1 MKVAF
6 IFVLIVA
13 FASAQDV
20 ERILIDNF
28 RIGAGSQII
37 EITLSSTLQEG
48 ETSIV
53 DTDSLAEPGCGGD
66 LLGCGRDMRLEVFS
80 GFANRSFDSSIFD
93 SSVPE
98 FPQFVGEW
106 AVENPK
112 TSSSE
117 ATLQYD
123 GTDNSFDLDITVTT
137 DLQIVY
143 TVEIYDTT
151 GGVCEANLVVERTPE
166 DYDLDDILVD
176 IPLSQFSGC
185 DLTSV
190 GAFQFILPSDDAVD
204 AIVRRISI
212 DGLPD
217 PSASET
223 PSPSRTPSPAA
234 SGTGTP
240 TPTGTR
246 TPTRT
251 PSTSGPCIFVC
262 ECPSFTCQL
271 AFDQDDDYNTL
282 SYSTA
287 QFVFDDSDDSSF
299 IYVDDGDDDQTTIFV
314 YVDDDDG
321 ISTGFSTFF
330 STGFSTFFS
339 TGFTSFSTGFST
351 FASGTTSDATPLVA
365 SVVLTALFAVLA

>member
-117 ATLQYD
+117 ATD
-123 GTDNSFDLDITVTT
+123 GGLSTDLVFTVTT

-223 PSPSRTPSPAA
+223 PSPSRTPSPAPTQ
-234 SGTGTP
+234 SGTP
-240 TPTGTR
+240 TR

-251 PSTSGPCIFVC
+251 PSRSV
-262 ECPSFTCQL
+262 ECTILCNCPAFTCNL
-271 AFDQDDDYNTL
+271 IYNFD
-282 SYSTA
+282 
-287 QFVFDDSDDSSF
+287 
-299 IYVDDGDDDQTTIFV
+299 
-314 YVDDDDG
+314 
-321 ISTGFSTFF
+321 
-330 STGFSTFFS
+330 
-339 TGFTSFSTGFST
+339 
-351 FASGTTSDATPLVA
+351 
-365 SVVLTALFAVLA
+365 